1 LPAKSRIDVGRPQ
14 VGPELLLL
22 LMRSTMATGGKQA
35 KAISQ
40 LLILLLKKF

>member
-14 VGPELLLL
+14 VGPELLL

>member
-14 VGPELLLL
+14 VGPELLL
-22 LMRSTMATGGKQA
+22 MRSTMATGSKQA